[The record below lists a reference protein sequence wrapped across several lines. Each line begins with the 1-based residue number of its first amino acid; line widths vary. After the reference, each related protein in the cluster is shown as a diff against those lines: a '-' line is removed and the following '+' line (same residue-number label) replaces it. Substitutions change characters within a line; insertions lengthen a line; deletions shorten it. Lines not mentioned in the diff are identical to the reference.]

1 MKKIEEISLPS
12 ELWEKINEL
21 VREVK
26 EKVKSSNIEG
36 KLVNIKKQGSV
47 ATRTI
52 INPLTTTGKNE
63 IDVDL
68 ALVVDN
74 SSISN
79 KRELFDSIK
88 SYLASIFPPENNW
101 EIKDKAISRNFTLY
115 YDSKEIILGL
125 DIVILK
131 LNDNTTHVWNSKDMS
146 WEYSDPFSLI
156 DLFNESKRDNDL
168 LEINK
173 LIKSLRDI
181 KKVQGLKSIFILNS
195 SLKAD
200 EITFTSVLNK
210 MLEELSVLNDKGYNT
225 SAANVYDKIIKAKDF
240 NYTSI
245 YRFINELLSYSE
257 SDIDSIISQN
267 NNKTNS
273 ASKLAG
279 LFGSVHGQQK

>member
-1 MKKIEEISLPS
+1 MKKIEAISLPS

-21 VREVK
+21 VKEVK
-26 EKVKSSNIEG
+26 EKVKSNNIEG
-36 KLVNIKKQGSV
+36 KLVNIRKQGSV

-68 ALVVDN
+68 ALVIEN
-74 SSISN
+74 SSISD
-79 KRELFDSIK
+79 KKELFDSIK

-101 EIKDKAISRNFTLY
+101 EIKDKAISRNFTLS

-131 LNDNTTHVWNSKDMS
+131 SNDNTTHVWNSKDMD

-156 DLFNESKRDNDL
+156 DLFNETKRDNDL

-200 EITFTSVLNK
+200 EITFDSVLNK
-210 MLEELSVLNDKGYNT
+210 MLEELSVLSEKGYNT
-225 SAANVYDKIIKAKDF
+225 SAANSYDKIIKSKDF

-267 NNKTNS
+267 NNKTNN